1 MNEVFLS
8 PVRIGDAARVRDALY
23 EKNAIHEVAS
33 FIRQSISDSSQ
44 LWFVASVGE
53 SSDSRF
59 LALVRLY
66 SIDSNN
72 KNTMLGFSFSS
83 ELRYSD
89 DDRLLRKNVLDC
101 VLRHVFFQMQL
112 HKVSWIIRIEDF
124 ESESIALDC
133 GMRQEAI
140 LEEVVFENELF
151 SDAGLF
157 SMLAS
162 EYPDYSVAFVR
173 FAKGLI
179 AIRGSQTHIEAVRFY
194 AIGQKIEDIF
204 DRSVAIRTG
213 FASAQG
219 NVLTDELSDSIQIQS
234 HLPEELSKA
243 VREMKEYLRKSR
255 TRFSVRVAFSQGS
268 EFQRHV
274 WNEIQ
279 KIPYGSTVSYE
290 DIALVLTANDRV
302 SARNLSRAVGSACAE
317 NPIPII
323 VPCHRVIGKDGKL
336 VGFSGGIQIK
346 EFLLDHEIFGFF
358 RNTDSKGEH
367 A

>member
-1 MNEVFLS
+1 
-8 PVRIGDAARVRDALY
+8 
-23 EKNAIHEVAS
+23 
-33 FIRQSISDSSQ
+33 
-44 LWFVASVGE
+44 
-53 SSDSRF
+53 
-59 LALVRLY
+59 
-66 SIDSNN
+66 
-72 KNTMLGFSFSS
+72 
-83 ELRYSD
+83 
-89 DDRLLRKNVLDC
+89 
-101 VLRHVFFQMQL
+101 
-112 HKVSWIIRIEDF
+112 
-124 ESESIALDC
+124 
-133 GMRQEAI
+133 
-140 LEEVVFENELF
+140 
-151 SDAGLF
+151 
-157 SMLAS
+157 
-162 EYPDYSVAFVR
+162 
-173 FAKGLI
+173 
-179 AIRGSQTHIEAVRFY
+179 
-194 AIGQKIEDIF
+194 
-204 DRSVAIRTG
+204 
-213 FASAQG
+213 
-219 NVLTDELSDSIQIQS
+219 
-234 HLPEELSKA
+234 
-243 VREMKEYLRKSR
+243 MKEYLRKSR